1 MQIDH
6 FLHLYQRVAVA
17 ALNLLCK
24 RGFIMLDRTEYEKY
38 WYAFQEKLDEIL
50 AERKMS
56 YRKSSVEIRK
66 FPGYIH
72 DVVIRR
78 INPFFK

>member
-1 MQIDH
+1 
-6 FLHLYQRVAVA
+6 
-17 ALNLLCK
+17 
-24 RGFIMLDRTEYEKY
+24 MLDRTEYEKY

-72 DVVIRR
+72 DVIIGR
-78 INPFFK
+78 INPFLNNYLKLKNILVVLYGIF